1 MKFLVDFFANFMD
14 ETHKKFLKSIPG
26 KIPSIKP
33 GLTGV
38 NVLESIECLEELLA

>member
-1 MKFLVDFFANFMD
+1 MKFLKEFFADFMD
-14 ETHKKFLKSIPG
+14 ETHKKVLEVNPRKKSF
-26 KIPSIKP
+26 P